1 MSQTFEQTF
10 ERAFKPLQEIFGHQL
25 AEEVLRIYFR
35 HLKSRLS
42 PEQLA
47 KACVHVLD
55 NFKPTSACKFPT
67 PAHFVE
73 YATGNLEER
82 ASQAVARVIGAAR
95 KVGPNQSVSFGDK
108 ALHRT
113 IERFGGWEE
122 MRDFDWQFRET
133 NFKKAYMA
141 EVQAGDNFGPDYL
154 EGCYEKTN
162 RLTQHT
168 WTRGTPPPLLVT
180 HVGDQGEALQ
190 QLPPPGVELPR
201 AIEKPAEN
209 PAQAVQEITRA
220 WGLDGTSGLP
230 VGDR

>member
-1 MSQTFEQTF
+1 MTFEEVF
-10 ERAFKPLQEIFGHQL
+10 RKSFVPLQQVFNHPL
-25 AEEVLRIYFR
+25 SADVLQIYFQ
-35 HLKSRLS
+35 HLGKRLT
-42 PEQLA
+42 PEQFA
-47 KACVHVLD
+47 KGCIHVID

-73 YATGNLEER
+73 YAQGNLEER
-82 ASQAVARVIGAAR
+82 ASQAVARIIAACR
-95 KVGPNQSVSFGDK
+95 KVGPNQSVTFGDK

-122 MRDFDWQFRET
+122 MRDFDWQFRES
-133 NFKKAYMA
+133 NFKKAYLA
-141 EVQAGDNFGPDYL
+141 EVHAGDNFGPEYL

-168 WTRGTPPPLLVT
+168 WTRGVPPPLLIT
-180 HVGDQGEALQ
+180 HVGDQGEAVA
-190 QLPPPGVELPR
+190 QLPPPGQDLPR

-220 WGLDGTSGLP
+220 WGLDGTT
-230 VGDR
+230 GDR